1 MTYRML
7 LTLAAVVAVPA
18 SAQDVRSGSLTVT
31 SPWSRAT
38 APRATVG
45 AGFLTIRN
53 GDAQADRLVSVTSPR
68 AERVEIHAMSMKN
81 GVMRMRP
88 LANGVTVPPQRAT
101 TLAPG
106 GNHLMLM
113 GLKAP
118 LKAGER
124 VPVTLRFAR
133 AGLVTTQLVVG
144 SAGAAAPMGSHE
156 GHH

>member
-1 MTYRML
+1 MTHSIL
-7 LTLAAVVAVPA
+7 LVLAAVVAVPA
-18 SAQDVRSGSLTVT
+18 SAQDARSGSVTV
-31 SPWSRAT
+31 SDPWSRAT

-53 GDAQADRLVSVTSPR
+53 GGAQADRLVSVASPR

-88 LANGVTVPPQRAT
+88 LANGVIVPSQRAT

-133 AGLVTTQLVVG
+133 AGTVTTQLVVG
-144 SAGAAAPMGSHE
+144 GAGGAGPSGSHQ